1 MSNDFAQFQDA
12 FFEEAG
18 DHLAIIEEGLL
29 QLEQRPHDLDLLN
42 KIFRSAHSIKGTS
55 GMFGFAAVAQFTHKM
70 ETLLDQMRTGL
81 KTVTPV
87 ITDLFLK
94 ATDCLK
100 TLIEAA
106 KSGAPVDGDTVQQI
120 TAELEVIQLGAQPAD
135 EPAYGERRAASGAKA
150 KDEAKVAKKTG
161 SSSSVAVASAAL
173 SATSPLALASSLA
186 PAVHHF
192 AIAWTPPSWIFQRG
206 LDPRQVF
213 KELAGLGTL
222 SNVIVDSSKL
232 PDIADMDPERCY
244 LKWSMDLATAKEQGV
259 VEAVF
264 EFVRE
269 DSVLTI
275 EERETHGEEGTAID
289 VSRSEFQVSSSNL
302 KCETSNSTPE
312 TSDGEPMPLGEILVE
327 SGVVSRETLDH
338 ALAQQ
343 KRVGEILI
351 EQHAATPQQI
361 SQALQKQQDSAA
373 YAKKGTETASI
384 RVDTAKI
391 DKLINLVGELV
402 ITQSMLSDLSARFE
416 MSQLSVLLE
425 RVAELERNT
434 REIQERIMGI
444 RMLPIGTAFSR
455 FPRLVRDLSGKAG
468 KKIQLVFNGEETELD
483 KTVIESISDPLTHL
497 VRNSADHG
505 LEPPE
510 ERLATGKSEQGTIHL
525 NAFHEGGNI
534 CITVGDDGRGLNRD
548 KILAKAIKSGLI
560 SEQDKLV
567 DDQIWPL
574 IFKPGFSTAEKVT
587 DVSGRGVGLDVVKR
601 NIEALGGTVS
611 IKTVAGNGTT
621 FTLKLPLTLA
631 IIEGMTI
638 RVGHETYILPMLSIV
653 ESIQPKADRVKT
665 IVGKGEVMNV
675 RGTYH
680 PMMRL
685 YEVFGL
691 EPEHKDPT
699 KAILMILETE
709 GERVAVMVDEIL
721 GQQQVVIKSM
731 EQNFRKVDGI
741 AGATILGDGTVGF
754 ILDVRGLLELARH
767 GQAVAA

>member
-1 MSNDFAQFQDA
+1 MSDDFAQFQDA

-70 ETLLDQMRTGL
+70 ETLLDQMRTGQ
-81 KTVTPV
+81 KTVTPA

-100 TLIEAA
+100 TLIEGAKTGAA
-106 KSGAPVDGDTVQQI
+106 VDQDMVQQI
-120 TAELEVIQLGAQPAD
+120 TVDLEVMQSSAQSAA
-135 EPAYGERRAASGAKA
+135 EPAHGTRRAASGS
-150 KDEAKVAKKTG
+150 G
-161 SSSSVAVASAAL
+161 H
-173 SATSPLALASSLA
+173 TSSSLA
-186 PAVHHF
+186 GTSNGTAEESPDRRQF
-192 AIAWTPPSWIFQRG
+192 YIAWTPPGWLFQRG
-206 LDPRQVF
+206 LDPLQAF
-213 KELAGLGTL
+213 KELGELGTL
-222 SNVIVDSSKL
+222 SNVTVNSSEL
-232 PDIADMDPERCY
+232 PDLATMDPEKCY
-244 LKWSMDLATAKEQGV
+244 FTWTLQLATAEEQGM
-259 VEAVF
+259 VESVF

-269 DSVLTI
+269 DSQLEIRDMSRVKRDVQD
-275 EERETHGEEGTAID
+275 ERRSVNSVSRETNALEGD
-289 VSRSEFQVSSSNL
+289 
-302 KCETSNSTPE
+302 
-312 TSDGEPMPLGEILVE
+312 EPKPLGEILVE
-327 SGVVSRETLDH
+327 TGVVSRETLDH

-351 EQHAATPQQI
+351 EQHAVTPQQI
-361 SQALQKQQDSAA
+361 SQALQKQQESAA
-373 YAKKGTETASI
+373 HAKKGTDSTSI
-384 RVDTAKI
+384 RVDTSKI

-402 ITQSMLSDLSARFE
+402 ITQSMLSDLSVRFE
-416 MSQLSVLLE
+416 MSHVSVLRE
-425 RVAELERNT
+425 RVAQLERNT
-434 REIQERIMGI
+434 REIQERVMGI
-444 RMLPIGTAFSR
+444 RMLPIGSAFSR

-468 KKIQLVFNGEETELD
+468 KKIQLVLSGEETELD
-483 KTVIESISDPLTHL
+483 KTVIESIGDPLTHL

-505 LEPPE
+505 LELPD
-510 ERLATGKSEQGTIHL
+510 ERLAAGKDEQGTIHL

-560 SEQDKLV
+560 SEQEKLT

-587 DVSGRGVGLDVVKR
+587 DVSGRGVGMDVVKR

-611 IKTVAGNGTT
+611 IKTVLGKGTT

-638 RVGHETYILPMLSIV
+638 RVGQETYILPMLSIV
-653 ESIQPKADRVKT
+653 ESIRPKADTVKT

-675 RGTYH
+675 RGIYH
-680 PMMRL
+680 PVMRL
-685 YEVFGL
+685 YEVFDL
-691 EPEHKDPT
+691 EPEHKDPA
-699 KAILMILETE
+699 KAILLILETE
-709 GERVAVMVDEIL
+709 DECVAVMVDEIL

-731 EQNFRKVDGI
+731 EQNFRKVKGI

-767 GQAVAA
+767 GDAVAA